1 MKDLSARYGE
11 NFKRR
16 TSPNEQEQ
24 PKSVLVSRW
33 LSNSIELN
41 ALKELDSLLC
51 KLPVF
56 ELTKC
61 EWKPPCIQWKWM
73 KTGYQE
79 SSTLE
84 LRNEGNGVRV
94 IQTKECYSQAVTES
108 TLDNNLVYSVKC
120 SFNKPLNGVKHV
132 MVGLIPEDKI
142 NSNGIGYENY
152 HNCFR
157 SDPPYGPTEIIRG
170 QLLNSD
176 ALKSIVT
183 AILFR
188 FCIATQTSLLS
199 DPTLQNISKIDKD
212 KINPNTK
219 YRFGINYCYQVGNE
233 YSCLFS
239 DVMTSVDQSSA
250 DKF

>member
-1 MKDLSARYGE
+1 MKNLSARYGE

-16 TSPNEQEQ
+16 TSPNEEEQ
-24 PKSVLVSRW
+24 PKSVVVSRW
-33 LSNSIELN
+33 LSNSIEVN

-56 ELTKC
+56 ELTEC

-73 KTGYQE
+73 KTGYG
-79 SSTLE
+79 SSSSLE

-120 SFNKPLNGVKHV
+120 SFSKPLNGVNAV
-132 MVGLIPEDKI
+132 IVGLISEDQI
-142 NSNGIGYENY
+142 NSYYIGYHDS
-152 HNCFR
+152 HNSFW
-157 SDPPYGPTEIIRG
+157 SSPSNGPTEIIKG
-170 QLLNSD
+170 QLLNSV
-176 ALKSIVT
+176 ALNSTVT
-183 AILFR
+183 TILFR
-188 FCIATQTSLLS
+188 FCIATQTFLLA
-199 DPTLQNISKIDKD
+199 DPTLQNISRIDKD

-219 YRFGINYCYQVGNE
+219 YRFGIFYNRNFGND

-239 DVMTSVDQSSA
+239 DVMTSVDQASVE
-250 DKF
+250 KF